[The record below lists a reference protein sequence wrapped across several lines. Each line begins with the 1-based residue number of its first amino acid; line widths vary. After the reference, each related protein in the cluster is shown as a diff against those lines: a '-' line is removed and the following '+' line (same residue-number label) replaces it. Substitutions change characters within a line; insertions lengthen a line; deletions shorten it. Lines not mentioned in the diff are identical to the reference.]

1 MVKTDSLWGSVRF
14 FILALVIGIGALAV
28 LRTPARAED
37 RDKQKLVLGL
47 PELIQ
52 MAIAKSPEI
61 GAARSETEVVESDV
75 KQVKAAY
82 YPRIHTR
89 GLVGPAQDAEEPIIQ
104 DNKIYDPSPDLSL
117 SSIGIFGRLD
127 LTATQPLYTFGKLSN
142 RKEAAD
148 RAVRAKEFETERKR
162 NEIELRVTQ
171 LYYALILA
179 RMGISATDE
188 ADDFFEDAR
197 RRIARLL
204 DMGAPTVA
212 ESDLYRVDAFRS
224 DNIRSRAEARKG
236 LEFSYFALKRIIR
249 LPQNQEFEVLESPL
263 TLRGKELDALQD
275 YVHTA
280 LTERPEFRQLYE
292 AMEAQKNQV
301 KAARSD
307 RYPSFFLAFEG
318 SVAGAP
324 GRDQFDNPYIPDEF
338 NHAYAAIVTGME
350 WDFDFGIKGAIVDKA
365 ASEYKKLLYTKE
377 AAEMNIPIQVAKS
390 YQEILEWKASAAAYQ
405 KAAVASRKWTVA
417 AMTEFDMGVG
427 TADNMLRAIEKYGHN
442 QGNYIQALFNYHIA
456 IAELEYAIGMKSRL
470 SSEKK

>member
-1 MVKTDSLWGSVRF
+1 MVKTDCLLGSFRF
-14 FILALVIGIGALAV
+14 SILVLLIGLGALAV
-28 LRTPARAED
+28 PHGSARAETHV
-37 RDKQKLVLGL
+37 KQKLVLGL
-47 PELIQ
+47 PDLIQ

-61 GAARSETEVVESDV
+61 GATLSETEVAQSDL

-82 YPRIHTR
+82 YPQVQTR
-89 GLVGPAQDAEEPIIQ
+89 GLVGPADDASEPVIR

-127 LTATQPLYTFGKLSN
+127 MTAVQPLYTFGKLSN

-197 RRIARLL
+197 RRISRLL
-204 DMGAPTVA
+204 DMGVPTVA

-236 LEFSYFALKRIIR
+236 LEFAHFALKKMLR
-249 LPQNQEFEVLESPL
+249 LPPDQEFEVLESPL
-263 TLRGKELDALQD
+263 TLREKELDDLQD
-275 YVHTA
+275 YVQKA
-280 LTERPEFRQLYE
+280 LTERPEFRQLHE

-301 KAARSD
+301 QAARSD

-318 SVAGAP
+318 SLAGAP
-324 GRDQFDNPYIPDEF
+324 GRDRLDNPYIPDEF
-338 NHAYAAIVTGME
+338 NHAYAALVTGME

-365 ASEYKKLLYTKE
+365 ASEYKKLLHTKE

-390 YQEILEWKASAAAYQ
+390 YQEILEWKASAVAYQ

-442 QGNYIQALFNYHIA
+442 QGSYIQALFNYHTA

-470 SSEKK
+470 SSGKK